1 MLKEI
6 KIHKYRGFK
15 DVSFKIGSQLTIIA
29 GQNGALYAIVSD
41 TDFGHR
47 HVSEKTYADG
57 GERVGI
63 KNVPTYHRPQEA
75 SAGD

>member
-29 GQNGALYAIVSD
+29 DKNQGDRNFHTLTIHQYTQYIPSGIV
-41 TDFGHR
+41 
-47 HVSEKTYADG
+47 
-57 GERVGI
+57 I
-63 KNVPTYHRPQEA
+63 
-75 SAGD
+75 